1 MMIVTRKHGQS
12 RVPVATDRPIAFS
25 GGKHMRSRIAR
36 TAGMFSTAALIVAAV
51 AAGGTGTA
59 FADGHGHHGDHGHSG
74 PPTLFVSASGQSG
87 NSDWSCNSAAYSTIS
102 AAVSAASPWSTVVVC
117 PGTYSEQ
124 VVISEPLTLVGH
136 DATIDEKGVTP
147 TFSVPMPPGPPIT
160 IYAGVVII
168 SSNVTIENFTIQNA
182 MGEGII
188 AAGVTAPITH
198 VGIEHDWI
206 VNNDQGGGVPPAS
219 PYFECAANGQIP
231 GDCGEGI
238 HLTGVAWS
246 KVSDNHVSGNSG
258 GILISDD
265 TGPTH
270 DNVIEDNTVTKN
282 LFDCGI
288 TVPGHN
294 GNALDASGNPQ
305 PSVAGVYNNVIRDNR
320 ITDNGTSGEGAG
332 VLFANAG
339 PGTASY
345 DNWVVG
351 NYIAGNELAGVT
363 MHAHTLGPGQFEDLN
378 GNNVIDNV
386 IGTNNTGGDPLD
398 SAPPPAPPGVSDTV
412 TTGVLVFSGGASVR
426 LRIADNH
433 IFDNAVGIW
442 LSAPVTA
449 HGLDDNSFHEVTTPV
464 SANN

>member
-1 MMIVTRKHGQS
+1 
-12 RVPVATDRPIAFS
+12 
-25 GGKHMRSRIAR
+25 MRSKLAR
-36 TAGMFSTAALIVAAV
+36 TAGLFSAAALIVAAV
-51 AAGGTGTA
+51 AASGSGVA
-59 FADGHGHHGDHGHSG
+59 FADGHGGPWGDHDHNHSA
-74 PPTLFVSASGQSG
+74 TLFVSASGKTGS
-87 NSDWSCNSAAYSTIS
+87 SDWSCNSAAYSTIG

-117 PGTYSEQ
+117 PGAYNEQ

-136 DATIDEKGVTP
+136 HATIDESGVSP
-147 TFSVPMPPGPPIT
+147 TFSVPMPPGPAAT
-160 IYAGVVII
+160 IYAAVVII
-168 SSNVTIENFTIQNA
+168 SSNVTIENLTIKDA

-188 AAGVTAPITH
+188 AAGLGAPITH
-198 VGIEHDWI
+198 VDVTGNQV

-219 PYFECAANGQIP
+219 PYFQCAANGQIP

-238 HLTGVAWS
+238 HFAGNIAWS
-246 KVSDNHVSGNSG
+246 EVSNNYVSGNSG
-258 GILISDD
+258 GILLSDD
-265 TGPTH
+265 VGPTH
-270 DNVIEDNTVTKN
+270 DNEIQGNTVTKN

-294 GNALDASGNPQ
+294 GNALDGNGNPQ
-305 PSVAGVYNNVIRDNR
+305 PSVAGVYNNVIEGNR

-345 DNWVVG
+345 NNWVIG
-351 NYIAGNELAGVT
+351 NYIAGNELSGVT
-363 MHAHTLGPGQFEDLN
+363 MHAHTLGPGQFEDMN
-378 GNNVIDNV
+378 GNNVIGNW
-386 IGTNNTGGDPLD
+386 IGKNNSGGDPLD
-398 SAPPPAPPGVSDTV
+398 SAPPPAPPGVSDSV
-412 TTGVLVFSGGASVR
+412 STGVLVFSGGTTVK

-449 HGLDDNSFHEVTTPV
+449 HGLDDNSFHDVTTPV